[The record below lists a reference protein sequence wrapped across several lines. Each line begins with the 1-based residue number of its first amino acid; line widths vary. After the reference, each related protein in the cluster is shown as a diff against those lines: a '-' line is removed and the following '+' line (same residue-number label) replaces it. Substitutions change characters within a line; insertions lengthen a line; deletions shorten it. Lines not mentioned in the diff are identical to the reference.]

1 MLLKL
6 DYLCRKNRT
15 MFLKILILDVHRQK
29 NFGNLKG
36 STPKEQYDYYE
47 KKYLNNATYVK
58 SLLQEYP
65 ELKRLLELKNNSIQR
80 AECEIRKSLY
90 AEKQEFPAG
99 RYNIYLMIPMDGKKK
114 LRIFPVK
121 TKVRWSIIISEWA
134 YICFWD
140 MPSEQQI
147 FMVKILLHMENIL

>member
-65 ELKRLLELKNNSIQR
+65 ELKRLLELKNIHAERRYTQR
-80 AECEIRKSLY
+80 RTKCGE
-90 AEKQEFPAG
+90 G
-99 RYNIYLMIPMDGKKK
+99 RIG
-114 LRIFPVK
+114 
-121 TKVRWSIIISEWA
+121 
-134 YICFWD
+134 
-140 MPSEQQI
+140 
-147 FMVKILLHMENIL
+147 

>member
-1 MLLKL
+1 MAKVEL
-6 DYLCRKNRT
+6 DNGTILYYKPHSLDKNIKYQELYNYLIK
-15 MFLKILILDVHRQK
+15 
-29 NFGNLKG
+29 
-36 STPKEQYDYYE
+36 
-47 KKYLNNATYVK
+47 
-58 SLLQEYP
+58 
-65 ELKRLLELKNNSIQR
+65 
-80 AECEIRKSLY
+80 
-90 AEKQEFPAG
+90 KQEFPAG

>member
-47 KKYLNNATYVK
+47 KKYLNNATYIK

-65 ELKRLLELKNNSIQR
+65 ELKRLLELKITLSREQNVKSGNLFMQKKNRYKKYSVM
-80 AECEIRKSLY
+80 EGSFPGLWEFTCRK
-90 AEKQEFPAG
+90 AIHTEEDEVW
-99 RYNIYLMIPMDGKKK
+99 R
-114 LRIFPVK
+114 R
-121 TKVRWSIIISEWA
+121 
-134 YICFWD
+134 
-140 MPSEQQI
+140 
-147 FMVKILLHMENIL
+147 

>member
-1 MLLKL
+1 
-6 DYLCRKNRT
+6 

-47 KKYLNNATYVK
+47 KKYLNNATYIK

-80 AECEIRKSLY
+80 SGLMRAVVSRNQEISLCRK
-90 AEKQEFPAG
+90 
-99 RYNIYLMIPMDGKKK
+99 RTD
-114 LRIFPVK
+114 
-121 TKVRWSIIISEWA
+121 TK
-134 YICFWD
+134 
-140 MPSEQQI
+140 
-147 FMVKILLHMENIL
+147 NIL

>member
-1 MLLKL
+1 MIIKDNMANMCAKVTSTYMEFTLAFGPKPEFSFSFEFFYCIWNYSVLLKL

-47 KKYLNNATYVK
+47 KKYLNNATYIK

-65 ELKRLLELKNNSIQR
+65 ELKRLLE
-80 AECEIRKSLY
+80 
-90 AEKQEFPAG
+90 
-99 RYNIYLMIPMDGKKK
+99 
-114 LRIFPVK
+114 
-121 TKVRWSIIISEWA
+121 
-134 YICFWD
+134 
-140 MPSEQQI
+140 
-147 FMVKILLHMENIL
+147 

>member
-47 KKYLNNATYVK
+47 KKYLNNPTYVK

-65 ELKRLLELKNNSIQR
+65 ELKCLLELKNNSIQR

-90 AEKQEFPAG
+90 AEKEQIQKIFCDG
-99 RYNIYLMIPMDGKKK
+99 RKFSGTVGIYMSK
-114 LRIFPVK
+114 
-121 TKVRWSIIISEWA
+121 
-134 YICFWD
+134 
-140 MPSEQQI
+140 
-147 FMVKILLHMENIL
+147 